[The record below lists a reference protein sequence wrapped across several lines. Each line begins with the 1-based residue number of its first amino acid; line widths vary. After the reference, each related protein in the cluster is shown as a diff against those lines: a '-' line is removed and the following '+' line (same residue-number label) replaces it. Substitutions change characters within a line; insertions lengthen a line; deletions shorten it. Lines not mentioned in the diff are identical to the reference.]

1 MRLAAL
7 ALLVFLPQE
16 KPLFEEKFGGKLSD
30 GWSWVREDAAGWKVE
45 GGALKIKAQP
55 GKIWYKTKTAKNL
68 LVRKS
73 PSAGTAEAPVS
84 AEVTVVNAPEVN
96 AEQCGLYLYF
106 DDANFVKIL
115 REHVKGKTSI
125 VLVREQK
132 NIPEPQPGK
141 EESASPV
148 RLRLTWSG
156 DKVAAAYKAAG
167 DWVPVGEVEV
177 PAGAGAAS
185 FGLASHGGPA
195 DADRWAT
202 FTDFRIVQGK
212 K

>member
-7 ALLVFLPQE
+7 ALLFLVPQE
-16 KPLFEEKFGGKLSD
+16 KVLFEDKFAGKPAD
-30 GWSWVREDAAGWKVE
+30 GWTWVREDAAGWKVE
-45 GGALKIKAQP
+45 GGALRIKAQP
-55 GKIWYKTKTAKNL
+55 GKLWYKTKTAKNL

-73 PSAGTAEAPVS
+73 PAAGTAEAPVS
-84 AEVTVVNAPEVN
+84 AEVTVESAPEVN

-106 DDANFVKIL
+106 DDSNFVKIL
-115 REHVKGKTSI
+115 REHVKGKTNI

-132 NIPEPQPGK
+132 NIPEPQPPK
-141 EESASPV
+141 EETASPV

-156 DKVAAAYKAAG
+156 GKVAASYKAGG
-167 DWVPVGEVEV
+167 DWVAVGEVEV

-185 FGLASHGGPA
+185 FALTSHGGAP
-195 DADRWAT
+195 DADRWAK

-212 K
+212 